1 MRVLIALDATP
12 PCRRL
17 VEVVVERLWPSGSRF
32 FLLHVLDPLRF
43 VKAPISLQR
52 VKDAAHAELE
62 NLKKMLID
70 ADGRRRRMFSLG
82 TLAVPSAR
90 RRGRG
95 RQI

>member
-70 ADGRRRRMFSLG
+70 AGWKTETDVLLG
-82 TLAVPSAR
+82 HPRSTIGEKAR
-90 RRGRG
+90 
-95 RQI
+95 